1 MRPLHNCRMNKIKKT
16 DYSAMTLRLPREMMA
31 RLDKA
36 AEHNGRTRSDEIRA
50 RLEASPTDER
60 LEALERD
67 MQALM
72 RMMRKLLD
80 AAG

>member
-1 MRPLHNCRMNKIKKT
+1 MHNCRMNKIKKT
-16 DYSAMTLRLPREMMA
+16 DYSAMTLRLPREMME
-31 RLDKA
+31 RLDVA

-60 LEALERD
+60 LGAVERELQE
-67 MQALM
+67 MKGML
-72 RMMRKLLD
+72 RKLLD